1 MATINRTFNSFSGAD
16 ITAVFSG
23 QAIGTIQAL
32 SYSIQ
37 REKAAVYTMGSAN
50 PRAFSR
56 GKRMIAGSL
65 IFILFDANPVI
76 SHFVNADGS
85 GAKFLGDAEELSFE
99 KNFGTDKQVIDP
111 VVGDDSFESHALASP
126 TYVDQIPPFDVVI
139 SAVNE
144 YGARA
149 SMTLF
154 GVELMNENSGFSID
168 DIVVEQQYTFIATGI
183 TAWAPG
189 TKIADVKAR

>member
-1 MATINRTFNSFSGAD
+1 MALETTKRTFNSFSGAD
-16 ITAVFSG
+16 ITAVFAG
-23 QAIGTIQAL
+23 QSIGTIQAL

-37 REKAAVYTMGSAN
+37 REKAAIYTMGSAN

-65 IFILFDANPVI
+65 IFILFDANPVL
-76 SHFVNADGS
+76 SHFG
-85 GAKFLGDAEELSFE
+85 GARFLADAEELQFE
-99 KNFGTDKQVIDP
+99 QKFGNGLSLDASVDES
-111 VVGDDSFESHALASP
+111 GFESHELAAP

-149 SMTLF
+149 SMTLI

-183 TAWAPG
+183 TAWQKANSIDG
-189 TKIADVKAR
+189 VKAR

>member
-1 MATINRTFNSFSGAD
+1 MAIDTTKRTFNSFSGAD
-16 ITAVFSG
+16 ITAVFAG
-23 QAIGTIQAL
+23 QSIGTIQAL
-32 SYSIQ
+32 SYSVQ
-37 REKAAVYTMGSAN
+37 REKAAIYTMGSAN

-76 SHFVNADGS
+76 SHFTD
-85 GAKFLGDAEELSFE
+85 AKFLADAEELGFE
-99 KNFGTDKQVIDP
+99 QKFGNGASLDAT
-111 VVGDDSFESHALASP
+111 VGSDGFESHELATP
-126 TYVDQIPPFDVVI
+126 TYVDQIPPFDIVI

-149 SMTLF
+149 SMTVS

-168 DIVVEQQYTFIATGI
+168 DIVIEQQYTFIATAI
-183 TAWAPG
+183 SAWTPASKVDG
-189 TKIADVKAR
+189 VKPR

>member
-1 MATINRTFNSFSGAD
+1 MANTQTNRTFNSFAGSD
-16 ITAVFSG
+16 ITAVFAG
-23 QAIGTIQAL
+23 QSIGTIQAL
-32 SYSIQ
+32 SYSVQ
-37 REKAAVYTMGSAN
+37 REKAAIYTMGSAN

-76 SHFVNADGS
+76 SHFT
-85 GAKFLGDAEELSFE
+85 GAKFLADTEELGFE
-99 KNFGTDKQVIDP
+99 EKFGNGLNLDATTDEA
-111 VVGDDSFESHALASP
+111 GFESHELATP

-149 SMTLF
+149 SMTIT

-168 DIVVEQQYTFIATGI
+168 DIVVEQQYTFIATAISPWKAGS
-183 TAWAPG
+183 
-189 TKIADVKAR
+189 KIDGVKAR

>member
-1 MATINRTFNSFSGAD
+1 MAIESTKRTFNSFSGAD

-23 QAIGTIQAL
+23 QSIGTIQAL

-37 REKAAVYTMGSAN
+37 REKAAIYTMGSAN

-65 IFILFDANPVI
+65 IFILFDANPI
-76 SHFVNADGS
+76 LSHFG
-85 GAKFLGDAEELSFE
+85 GAKFLADSEELSFE
-99 KNFGTDKQVIDP
+99 QKFGNGLNLDAATDES
-111 VVGDDSFESHALASP
+111 GFESHELATP

-149 SMTLF
+149 SMTLV

-183 TAWAPG
+183 TAWKKANSIDG
-189 TKIADVKAR
+189 VKAR